1 MVAVTEE
8 PRIRH
13 RSFTYST
20 TVEWAGGRSGT
31 LLSGEKPRMRVSS
44 PPEFKG
50 EAGVWTPEDLFV
62 AAVNICL
69 MTTFQSFAAK
79 LELPI
84 VAYTATAEGLLD
96 FVDGGYRF
104 TTIHIRPTITIADSR
119 FVPKV
124 ASTLDEAHRSCLI
137 SNSISAEVAVE
148 PHLLVS
154 NIPGL
159 V

>member
-1 MVAVTEE
+1 MAAVTEE

-13 RSFTYST
+13 RSFTYTT
-20 TVEWAGGRSGT
+20 TVEWAGARSGT
-31 LLSGEKPRMRVSS
+31 LLSGSKPRLRVSS

-69 MTTFQSFAAK
+69 MTTFQAFAAK

-84 VAYTATAEGLLD
+84 VAYSATADGLLE
-96 FVDGGYRF
+96 FADGGYRF
-104 TTIHIRPTITIADSR
+104 TTIHVRPTITIADSR
-119 FVPKV
+119 FVPEV
-124 ASTLDEAHRSCLI
+124 ARTLDDAHRNCLI
-137 SNSISAEVAVE
+137 SNSISADVVVE